1 MTDVMR
7 TPIAPISRN
16 LVGESASV
24 MGDELQVYDAVD
36 LGLGRGGLV
45 AGSFHRDR
53 LEKGI

>member
-45 AGSFHRDR
+45 AGSFP
-53 LEKGI
+53 